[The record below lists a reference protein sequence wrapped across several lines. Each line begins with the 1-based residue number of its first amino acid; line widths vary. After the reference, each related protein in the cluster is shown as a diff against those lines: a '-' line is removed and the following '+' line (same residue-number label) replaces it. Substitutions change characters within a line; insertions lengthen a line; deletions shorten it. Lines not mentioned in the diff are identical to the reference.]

1 MYKQKKSD
9 DQALLEFW
17 SKAFLMSEE
26 EKAEASETGAD
37 SWKEMAPSEKL
48 LRAAVS
54 LGSCSRVL
62 DYGCGNGWAAVT
74 AAKSGCPDVTAADT
88 AEGAAEAARFTAAL
102 FGVKNQVHVMHIT
115 ADWLKTVPAET
126 FDGLICSNVLDV
138 VPPDTAETIL
148 REAARVVT
156 PDAKV
161 VIGMN
166 YYLSP
171 EEAAV
176 KGLTLTDGCRLY
188 LDGVLRLVSRTDAE
202 WAEIFSPYFTVES
215 LEYFAWPGE
224 EKKRRRLFRLRRRET
239 AEI

>member
-1 MYKQKKSD
+1 MNKQTVND

-26 EKAEASETGAD
+26 EKEEAAQAD
-37 SWKEMAPSEKL
+37 PGSWKELAPSEKL
-48 LRAAVS
+48 LRAAAS
-54 LGSCSRVL
+54 LGGCRKVL
-62 DYGCGNGWAAVT
+62 DYGCGNGWAAVA
-74 AAKSGCPDVTAADT
+74 AAKSGCPDVTATDP
-88 AEGAAEAARFTAAL
+88 AEGE
-102 FGVKNQVHVMHIT
+102 KQVNVIHVSP
-115 ADWLKTVPAET
+115 AWLKTVPAET
-126 FDGLICSNVLDV
+126 YDGLICSNVLDV
-138 VPPDTAETIL
+138 VPPETAEAIL

-156 PDAKV
+156 PDAAV

-166 YYLSP
+166 YWLSP
-171 EEAAV
+171 EEAAG

-202 WAEIFSPYFTVES
+202 WTEIFSPYFRVES

-224 EKKRRRLFRLRRRET
+224 KKERRRLFHLRRRET